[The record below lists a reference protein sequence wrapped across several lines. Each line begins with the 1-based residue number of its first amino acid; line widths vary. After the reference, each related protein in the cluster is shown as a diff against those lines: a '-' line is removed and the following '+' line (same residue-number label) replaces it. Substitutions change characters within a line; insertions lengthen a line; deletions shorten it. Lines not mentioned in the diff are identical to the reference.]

1 MNDQKI
7 HDALD
12 AVFNYE
18 LSRWMKANANTPPQS
33 LRDGI
38 GAVLNAAFYGS
49 MDADE
54 LARNLETAERA
65 LWHARRE
72 VERVRDDRAATERA
86 MELLLDDGGQPGDEA
101 AVYRINDGG
110 RGEQELIGTVE
121 VPGDE

>member
-1 MNDQKI
+1 MWPGDTGRGNPERGNATMNDQKI

-18 LSRWMKANANTPPQS
+18 LSRWMKASANTPPQS

-72 VERVRDDRAATERA
+72 VERVRDGLPSGVPVANA
-86 MELLLDDGGQPGDEA
+86 
-101 AVYRINDGG
+101 G
-110 RGEQELIGTVE
+110 R
-121 VPGDE
+121 